1 VPFFKVKNKKIL
13 LITNFKVM
21 FSSFKRTENFIKLK
35 RAEACLRI
43 AYTNPLVYFTVRDP
57 YERVASFYRDKF
69 QQHPTNYSLDSSLK
83 WETPQKIFFPLLG
96 LDNKNSNKEIR
107 EALLGTSFEMFIGML
122 AQCYHLDEHV
132 NPQHWILNHP
142 QYKFFKSLNIPEQQ
156 VSIFKIENLS
166 HMREFSYLTGFDSNV
181 SMNSTKRLNT
191 DCSMNNEMLKK
202 INSIYA
208 NDFKYYGYKMRM
220 PEPKTTDVSD

>member
-1 VPFFKVKNKKIL
+1 VPFFKVRNKKIL

-35 RAEACLRI
+35 RAEAFLRI

-57 YERVASFYRDKF
+57 YERVASFYKDKF
-69 QQHPTNYSLDSSLK
+69 QQHPAKYSLGSSFR

-96 LDNKNSNKEIR
+96 LNNKTSNEEIR
-107 EALLGTSFEMFIGML
+107 EALLGTSFEMFIDML

-142 QYKFFKSLNIPEQQ
+142 QYRFFKNLNVHEKQLS
-156 VSIFKIENLS
+156 VFKIENLS
-166 HMREFSYLTGFDSNV
+166 HMSEFSYLTGFDSNV
-181 SMNSTKRLNT
+181 SMNSTKKLNA

-208 NDFKYYGYKMRM
+208 NDFKYYGYKLRIT
-220 PEPKTTDVSD
+220 EPQTMDDSD

>member
-1 VPFFKVKNKKIL
+1 MPFFKVRNKKIL

-35 RAEACLRI
+35 RAEAFLRI

-57 YERVASFYRDKF
+57 YERVASFYKDKF
-69 QQHPTNYSLDSSLK
+69 QQHPAKYSLGSSFR

-96 LDNKNSNKEIR
+96 LNNKTSNEEIR
-107 EALLGTSFEMFIGML
+107 EALLGTSFEMFIDML

-142 QYKFFKSLNIPEQQ
+142 QYRFFKNLNVHEKQLS
-156 VSIFKIENLS
+156 VFKIENLS
-166 HMREFSYLTGFDSNV
+166 HMSEFSYLTGFDSNV
-181 SMNSTKRLNT
+181 SMNSTKKLNA

-208 NDFKYYGYKMRM
+208 NDFKYYGYKLRIT
-220 PEPKTTDVSD
+220 EPQTMDDSD

>member
-1 VPFFKVKNKKIL
+1 MPFFKVRNKKIL

-35 RAEACLRI
+35 RAEAFLRI
-43 AYTNPLVYFTVRDP
+43 
-57 YERVASFYRDKF
+57 SYRK
-69 QQHPTNYSLDSSLK
+69 QHPAKYSLGSSFR

-96 LDNKNSNKEIR
+96 LNNKTSNEEIR
-107 EALLGTSFEMFIGML
+107 EALLGTSFEMFIDML

-142 QYKFFKSLNIPEQQ
+142 QYRFFKNLNVHEKQLS
-156 VSIFKIENLS
+156 VFKIENLS
-166 HMREFSYLTGFDSNV
+166 HMSEFSYLTGFDSNV
-181 SMNSTKRLNT
+181 SMNSTKKLNA
-191 DCSMNNEMLKK
+191 DCLMNNEMLKK

-208 NDFKYYGYKMRM
+208 NDFKYYGYKLRIT
-220 PEPKTTDVSD
+220 EPQTMDDSD

>member
-1 VPFFKVKNKKIL
+1 MPFFKVRNKKIL

-35 RAEACLRI
+35 RAEAFLRI
-43 AYTNPLVYFTVRDP
+43 AYSNPLVYFTVRDP
-57 YERVASFYRDKF
+57 YERVASFYKDKF
-69 QQHPTNYSLDSSLK
+69 QQHPAKYSLGSSFR

-96 LDNKNSNKEIR
+96 LNNKTSNEEIR
-107 EALLGTSFEMFIGML
+107 EALLGTSFEMFIDML

-142 QYKFFKSLNIPEQQ
+142 QYRFFKNLNVHEKQLS
-156 VSIFKIENLS
+156 VFKIENLS
-166 HMREFSYLTGFDSNV
+166 HMSEFSYLTGFDSNV
-181 SMNSTKRLNT
+181 SMNSTKKLNA

-208 NDFKYYGYKMRM
+208 NDFKYYGYKLRIT
-220 PEPKTTDVSD
+220 EPQTMDDSD

>member
-1 VPFFKVKNKKIL
+1 
-13 LITNFKVM
+13 M
-21 FSSFKRTENFIKLK
+21 FSSFKSTENCIKLK
-35 RAEACLRI
+35 RADAFLRI

-57 YERVASFYRDKF
+57 YERVASFYKDKF
-69 QQHPTNYSLDSSLK
+69 QQHPAKYSLGSSFR

-96 LDNKNSNKEIR
+96 LNNKTSNEEIR
-107 EALLGTSFEMFIGML
+107 EALLGTSFEMFIDML

-142 QYKFFKSLNIPEQQ
+142 QYRFFKNLNVHEKQLS
-156 VSIFKIENLS
+156 VFKIENLS
-166 HMREFSYLTGFDSNV
+166 HMSEFSYLTGFDSNV
-181 SMNSTKRLNT
+181 SMNSTKKLNA

-208 NDFKYYGYKMRM
+208 NDFKYYGYKLRIT
-220 PEPKTTDVSD
+220 EPQTMDDSD

>member
-1 VPFFKVKNKKIL
+1 MPFFKVRNKKIL

-35 RAEACLRI
+35 RAEAFLRI

-57 YERVASFYRDKF
+57 YQRVASFYKDKF
-69 QQHPTNYSLDSSLK
+69 QQHPAKYSLGSSFR

-96 LDNKNSNKEIR
+96 LNNKTSNEEIR
-107 EALLGTSFEMFIGML
+107 EALLGTSFEMFIDML

-142 QYKFFKSLNIPEQQ
+142 QYRFFKNLNVHEKQLS
-156 VSIFKIENLS
+156 VFKIENLS
-166 HMREFSYLTGFDSNV
+166 HMSEFSYLTGFDSNV
-181 SMNSTKRLNT
+181 SMNSTKKLNA

-208 NDFKYYGYKMRM
+208 NDFKYYGYKLRIT
-220 PEPKTTDVSD
+220 EPQTMDDSD

>member
-1 VPFFKVKNKKIL
+1 MPFFKVRNKKIL

-35 RAEACLRI
+35 RAEAFLRI
-43 AYTNPLVYFTVRDP
+43 SYSKPLVYFTVRDP
-57 YERVASFYRDKF
+57 YERVASFYKDKF
-69 QQHPTNYSLDSSLK
+69 QQHPAKYSLGSSFR

-96 LDNKNSNKEIR
+96 LNNKTSNEEIR
-107 EALLGTSFEMFIGML
+107 EALLGTSFEVFIDML

-142 QYKFFKSLNIPEQQ
+142 QYRFFKNLNVHEKQLS
-156 VSIFKIENLS
+156 VFKIENLS
-166 HMREFSYLTGFDSNV
+166 HMSEFSYLTGFDSNV
-181 SMNSTKRLNT
+181 SMNSTKKLNA

-208 NDFKYYGYKMRM
+208 NDFKYYGYKLRIT
-220 PEPKTTDVSD
+220 EPQTMDDSD

>member
-1 VPFFKVKNKKIL
+1 MPFFKVRNKKIL

-35 RAEACLRI
+35 RAEAFLRI
-43 AYTNPLVYFTVRDP
+43 SYSKPLVYFTVRDP
-57 YERVASFYRDKF
+57 YERVASFYKDKF
-69 QQHPTNYSLDSSLK
+69 QQHPAKYSLGSSFR

-96 LDNKNSNKEIR
+96 LNNKTSNEEIR
-107 EALLGTSFEMFIGML
+107 EALLGTSFEMFIDML

-142 QYKFFKSLNIPEQQ
+142 QYRFFKNLNVHEKQLS
-156 VSIFKIENLS
+156 VFKIENLS
-166 HMREFSYLTGFDSNV
+166 HMSEFSYLTGFDSNV

-208 NDFKYYGYKMRM
+208 NDFKYYGYKMRI
-220 PEPKTTDVSD
+220 PEPKITDDSD